1 MKNAIKGKIVC
12 LCARAIGHKAIR
24 VNLVP
29 ALFRRLKKKKKTRM
43 TRLLFEVINIQYEHK
58 YESSPICC
66 LVLVAG

>member
-29 ALFRRLKKKKKTRM
+29 AFFRRLKKKNENDETI
-43 TRLLFEVINIQYEHK
+43 V
-58 YESSPICC
+58 
-66 LVLVAG
+66 